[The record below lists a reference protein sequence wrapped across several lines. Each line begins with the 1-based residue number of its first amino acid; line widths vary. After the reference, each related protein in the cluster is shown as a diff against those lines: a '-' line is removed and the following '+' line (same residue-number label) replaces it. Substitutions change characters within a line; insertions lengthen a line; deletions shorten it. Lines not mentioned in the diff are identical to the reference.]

1 MVDGLAAVRVDRF
14 RKLLPVPGAAGR
26 VADELPCCALFCGHF
41 AVESSDD
48 EVVISMMYEL

>member
-26 VADELPCCALFCGHF
+26 VEDELPCCALFCGRF

-48 EVVISMMYEL
+48 EVVVSMMY